1 MANPYEVNQQI
12 HSGVLNGVSGKWV
25 PVVPNE
31 APAGGVSNDPSRPT
45 MGPDGQFYYAQDI
58 NACNTPSPIGANFNN
73 AIPTPSSI
81 VQLPPIVQ
89 PIAMVPYTTQNQP
102 LVQYDPNYRP
112 PVEQTAAP
120 EPIYKRKPYIGI
132 SAFVAL
138 FALIAIVIGALGHTF
153 AVFKANATF
162 PQDFSVIE
170 GLKWLFTE
178 SGAMNAVKAGNM
190 SMIFLLVVPI
200 LFGVIMV
207 MCLIVLINALVHVG
221 KMKPLNKVNGWTLVA
236 LLLAIAC
243 VVIMFIKKSIFTIG
257 WFGVGGILACLI
269 VMMILPLFVNKK
281 VQVLDYVANKQT
293 FVIK

>member
-12 HSGVLNGVSGKWV
+12 HSGMLNGVSGKWV

-31 APAGGVSNDPSRPT
+31 APACGVSNNPMQPT
-45 MGPDGQFYYAQDI
+45 MGPDGSFYYAEEMPAMYNQ
-58 NACNTPSPIGANFNN
+58 PMPIGANMNN
-73 AIPTPSSI
+73 AIPTPSNI

-112 PVEQTAAP
+112 PVEETAAP
-120 EPIYKRKPYIGI
+120 EPAYKRKPYVGI

-138 FALIAIVIGALGHTF
+138 FALIAIVVASLGHTL
-153 AVFKANATF
+153 AVFKANDIF

-170 GLKWLFTE
+170 ALKWLFAE
-178 SGAMNAVKAGNM
+178 SGMLEGAKAGELT
-190 SMIFLLVVPI
+190 SIFVLGVPV

-207 MCLIVLINALVHVG
+207 FCLIVLINALVHIG
-221 KMKPLNKVNGWTLVA
+221 KMKPLNKVNGWTLAA
-236 LLLAIAC
+236 LILAIAC
-243 VVIMFIKKSIFTIG
+243 VVLMFVKSDIFTIG
-257 WFGVGGILACLI
+257 YGAYGIVICLI

-281 VQVLDYVANKQT
+281 AQILDYVASKQT
-293 FVIK
+293 YVIK